1 MGQSR
6 CRGAAGF
13 AMLEALVAIVVLAV
27 GVIGVAG
34 LLLSSSRFT
43 QQASYDTTAM
53 QLATEMAE
61 RMRSNTL
68 VSQTGAAA
76 EAITPNRYFIDTT
89 VSQKP
94 AISAANSP
102 YALAC
107 GASASGCA
115 QQRADFDVVEF
126 WERVTAALPGGRAVI
141 CRDMVAYNQATGFS
155 WACVPSTTSRPDD
168 APIVIKIGWVSRLGS
183 KTVNARVDMADMNA
197 RPQIVIVATQGNQ
210 VN

>member
-34 LLLSSSRFT
+34 LLLGSSRFT

-61 RMRSNTL
+61 RMRANAT

-76 EAITPNRYFIDTT
+76 EAITPNRYFVDTQT
-89 VSQKP
+89 SQKP
-94 AISAANSP
+94 AVTVANSF
-102 YALAC
+102 YAVTCVAGKTAC
-107 GASASGCA
+107 AL
-115 QQRADFDVVEF
+115 QRADFDVAEF
-126 WERVTAALPGGRAVI
+126 WERVTTGLPGGRAVI
-141 CRDMVAYNQATGFS
+141 CRDMVAYNQTTGFS
-155 WACVPSTTSRPDD
+155 WACTPSTTGRLDD
-168 APIVIKIGWVSRLGS
+168 APIVVKIGWISRLAA
-183 KTVNARVDMADMNA
+183 KTVTAQTDMADMNT
-197 RPQIVIVATQGNQ
+197 RPQIVIVATQGNL